1 MFDKAKERTAASFGA
16 SVGAS
21 LGRGPVS
28 AGVAAG
34 FGGAI
39 GYVAGALTPCGCGG
53 KKLVPDGGTNN
64 ARAAAGRDHAEGEP
78 QGRISIPVEDT
89 DDR

>member
-1 MFDKAKERTAASFGA
+1 MFGKAKERTAASFGA

-34 FGGAI
+34 FGGAL
-39 GYVAGALTPCGCGG
+39 GYVAGAVTSCGCGS
-53 KKLVPDGGTNN
+53 KRLVPDGGRSEHRSTAEANDEPL
-64 ARAAAGRDHAEGEP
+64 GRVT
-78 QGRISIPVEDT
+78 IPVEDASE
-89 DDR
+89 R